1 MGGAEMEKIRVENLS
16 FSYPDERCAALS
28 GINLSVSAGEFVTV
42 CGKSGSG
49 KSTLLRAL
57 KPSLTP
63 FGKISGSV
71 FLDGKNVSELSS
83 REDAEKLGFVFQNP
97 ENQIVT
103 DKVWSELAF
112 GLESLSYGTEEIRLR
127 VSEMASFFGLGD
139 IFLKNVSEL
148 SGGMMQTLALASV
161 MATSPEVLILDEPTS
176 RLDPIASQKFIE
188 TVHRIN
194 RELGVTVIISEHNLS
209 EVLPI
214 SDRVVV
220 MDGGAIIAE
229 SSPREI
235 GKALDELKS
244 DMFLALP
251 TPIRAYFSKEN
262 DLPCP
267 VTVREGRAW
276 LEKAEK
282 REVRFEKEEKPS
294 GEVVLK
300 ACDINFRY
308 EKNSRDVLSGFSVE
322 LKKGEIYAITG
333 GNGAGKTTALSVLSD
348 IRKPQRGSVEVADGK
363 RVLMLPQSPQLL
375 FVRNT
380 VELDLLE
387 MLEGD
392 KTLTEKE
399 KHEKVVEIMEFF
411 GISHL
416 RDRHPY
422 DLSGGEQ
429 EKAALAK
436 VLLASPDILLL
447 DEPTKGLD
455 AHFKKELGELLS
467 RLSANG
473 VSILTV
479 THDVEFAAQYA
490 TRCGMFFGGEIV
502 SEGSPREFFGG
513 KSFYTTDA
521 ARMSRGIIDGAVLT
535 EDIIS
540 AVGGEVREFES
551 TKEKEFLP
559 VKKEEC
565 HADEPKGKKSKKS
578 IIVSCIFFL
587 LLIPMTVFFGV
598 EYLEN
603 RKYYFISLLLIVETL
618 VPFFVMFEE
627 RRPRA
632 KEIVTV
638 AVMTALAVA
647 GRVAFEALPQF
658 KPVAA
663 IVMVS
668 GIMLGGEAGFLV
680 GALSAFV
687 SNFFFGQTPFT
698 PWQMLAFGLIGFV
711 SGAIFRKGMPKN
723 RMWLCL
729 FGFIATFIIYGGIM
743 NPVSVI
749 LGQPNP
755 TVEMFITAYATGF
768 VFDIVH
774 SLATA
779 VFLFFIAK
787 PLGEKLSRIKKKYG
801 I

>member
-1 MGGAEMEKIRVENLS
+1 MEKIKIENLS
-16 FSYPDERCAALS
+16 FTYPEERQPALS
-28 GINLSVSAGEFVTV
+28 GVNLSVSAGEFVTV

-63 FGKISGSV
+63 FGEISGSV
-71 FLDGKNVSELSS
+71 FLDGKSVLELTS

-97 ENQIVT
+97 ENQIVC

-112 GLESLSYGTEEIRLR
+112 GLESLSYAKEEIRLR

-139 IFLKNVSEL
+139 IFHKNVSEL
-148 SGGMMQTLALASV
+148 SGGKKQTLALASV

-176 RLDPIASQKFIE
+176 RLDPIAAQKFIE
-188 TVHRIN
+188 MVHRIN

-209 EVLPI
+209 EVFPI

-220 MDGGAIIAE
+220 MDGGRIIA
-229 SSPREI
+229 SAAPREVGGI
-235 GKALDELKS
+235 LDELKS

-251 TPIRAYFSKEN
+251 MPAQAYFSKKSG
-262 DLPCP
+262 LPCP
-267 VTVREGRAW
+267 ITVREGRLW
-276 LEKAEK
+276 LSETEIGKVKFETQEKT
-282 REVRFEKEEKPS
+282 S
-294 GEVVLK
+294 GERVLE
-300 ACDINFRY
+300 AENIFFRY
-308 EKNSRDVLSGFSVE
+308 EKNSRDVLSDFSVK
-322 LKKGEIYAITG
+322 LQSGEIYAIVG

-348 IRKPQRGSVEVADGK
+348 IRKPQSGKVTVADGK
-363 RVLMLPQSPQLL
+363 RVLMLPQNPQLL
-375 FVRNT
+375 FVKNT

-387 MLEGD
+387 MLDGD
-392 KTLTEKE
+392 KTLAEEEKRQRVD
-399 KHEKVVEIMEFF
+399 KIMDFF
-411 GISHL
+411 GIAHL
-416 RDRHPY
+416 ADRHPY

-436 VLLASPDILLL
+436 VLLAEPDILLL

-455 AHFKKELGELLS
+455 AHFKRELGELLS
-467 RLSANG
+467 RLSENG
-473 VSILTV
+473 VSILMV
-479 THDVEFAAQYA
+479 THDVEFAARYA

-502 SEGSPREFFGG
+502 SEGAPREFFGG

-521 ARMSRGIIDGAVLT
+521 ARMSRGILDGAVLA

-540 AVGGEVREFES
+540 AVGGEVREYGCA
-551 TKEKEFLP
+551 KEKDLLP
-559 VKKEEC
+559 LKKEESPVKT
-565 HADEPKGKKSKKS
+565 ARKKKSKKS

-587 LLIPMTVFFGV
+587 LLIPLTIFFGT
-598 EYLEN
+598 EFLDN
-603 RKYYFISLLLIVETL
+603 RKYYFISLLLIAETL
-618 VPFFVMFEE
+618 IPFFVMFED
-627 RRPRA
+627 RLPRA
-632 KEIVTV
+632 KEIVVV
-638 AVMTALAVA
+638 AVMCALAVT

-663 IVMVS
+663 IVIIS
-668 GIMLGGEAGFLV
+668 GVMLGGEAGFLV

-698 PWQMLAFGLIGFV
+698 PWQMLAFGLIGFL
-711 SGAIFRKGMPKN
+711 SGVIFKKGMPKN
-723 RMWLCL
+723 RIWICL

-755 TVEMFITAYATGF
+755 TAEMFITAYATGF
-768 VFDIVH
+768 AFDIVH

-801 I
+801 IGK